1 VQKVK
6 QIILLV
12 MLIVLLI
19 VMIQNHAPIQFRF
32 LNWTY
37 TVSQLLVVLIV
48 FLVGFLAGFAVA
60 KWPRRKQDDFE
71 TTPTP
76 R

>member
-1 VQKVK
+1 MQKVK
-6 QIILLV
+6 QFILMV
-12 MLIVLLI
+12 MLIMLLI
-19 VMIQNHAPIQFRF
+19 VMVQNHAPIQFRF

-48 FLVGFLAGFAVA
+48 FVVGFLAGFATA
-60 KWPRRKQDDFE
+60 KWPRRKRDDFE
-71 TTPTP
+71 ATPTP